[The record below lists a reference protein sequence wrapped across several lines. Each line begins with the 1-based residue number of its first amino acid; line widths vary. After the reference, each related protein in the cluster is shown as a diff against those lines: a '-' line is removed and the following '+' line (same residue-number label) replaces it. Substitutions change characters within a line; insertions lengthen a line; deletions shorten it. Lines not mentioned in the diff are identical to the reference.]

1 MWTAENVLKIR
12 STCSSE
18 EVIIAANNLLVIEL
32 LLRTCRKEIF
42 QYFFTKWCLK
52 ITAWSA
58 VTVWPVVLDPADV
71 QLWKRPGVGWALESC
86 SLVIGRKLLGF
97 CKCRG
102 GWLGLVEFG
111 WPFDVWLRD
120 YFAQEI
126 FGAMVFAQ
134 FRFTTTQLIYTSR
147 IWWTVTML

>member
-1 MWTAENVLKIR
+1 
-12 STCSSE
+12 
-18 EVIIAANNLLVIEL
+18 
-32 LLRTCRKEIF
+32 
-42 QYFFTKWCLK
+42 LK

-71 QLWKRPGVGWALESC
+71 QLWKRPGVGWALENC
-86 SLVIGRKLLGF
+86 SFVIGRKLLGF
-97 CKCRG
+97 CKFRG
-102 GWLGLVEFG
+102 GWLGLVKFG

-147 IWWTVTML
+147 I